1 MIVTLFNILVC
12 GTFIIFISLFFVG
25 LICGFTKLLQ
35 KIFKWEPVD
44 EPHQDGI
51 MGDA

>member
-1 MIVTLFNILVC
+1 MDILLNVLVK
-12 GTFIIFISLFFVG
+12 GTFMIFIGFFFAG

-44 EPHQDGI
+44 EPPQDGI
-51 MGDA
+51 MVDA